1 MRVLGTKRA
10 AFLPSAIVALGLDQ
24 LCKRHVTAELAVGDR
39 TPLLGDA
46 LALTHVP
53 SMGGA
58 FGVFRDWL
66 PGAQLIGFSVLALA
80 ATLAIVGYYRAL
92 TPREQGNAA
101 GLGAMLG
108 GIASHALDRLRY
120 GSGLDALHIGPV
132 TSNAVPD
139 FSLADVAIVL
149 GAATLVVELLATE
162 MAGRAAERP
171 SR

>member
-1 MRVLGTKRA
+1 MAILGTKHA
-10 AFLPSAIVALGLDQ
+10 VFLPVALVATGIDQ
-24 LCKRHVTAELAVGDR
+24 LCKRYVSTTLEVGER
-39 TPLLGDA
+39 TPLVGDA

-66 PGAQLIGFSVLALA
+66 PGAQLIGFSALALA
-80 ATLAIVGYYRAL
+80 ATLAIVVYYRAL
-92 TPREQGNAA
+92 APREQGNAA

-108 GIASHALDRLRY
+108 GIASHTVDRLRY

-132 TSNAVPD
+132 DANSVPD
-139 FSLADVAIVL
+139 FSLADVAIVV